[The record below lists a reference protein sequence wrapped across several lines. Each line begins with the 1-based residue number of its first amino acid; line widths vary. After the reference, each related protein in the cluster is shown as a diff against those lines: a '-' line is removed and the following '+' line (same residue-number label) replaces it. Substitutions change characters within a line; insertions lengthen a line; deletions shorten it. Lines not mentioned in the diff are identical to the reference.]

1 MKASD
6 FVIASTP
13 TLTATVVSQINEV
26 AGLCGTILGIA
37 FLLWRWN
44 KEAKEGDKKN

>member
-13 TLTATVVSQINEV
+13 TVTATVVSQINEI
-26 AGLCGTILGIA
+26 AGLCGTVLGIV

-44 KEAKEGDKKN
+44 KEAKENNKKD

>member
-37 FLLWRWN
+37 FLLWRWR
-44 KEAKEGDKKN
+44 KEASEGSKKE